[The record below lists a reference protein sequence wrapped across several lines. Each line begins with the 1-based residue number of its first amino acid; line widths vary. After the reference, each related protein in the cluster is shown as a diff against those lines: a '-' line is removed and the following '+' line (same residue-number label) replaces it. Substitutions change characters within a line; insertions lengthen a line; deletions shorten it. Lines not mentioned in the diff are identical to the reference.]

1 MLGNVLLGIVTLCTL
16 FSYLPQAIKLIQTKK
31 SNDLSVIS
39 WIIGSVSSFSCT
51 LYAFLCFNE
60 FMLKVETTLEFSFCL
75 IILILTVYYRKN
87 SNKSKSN
94 KNLSNLS
101 LTDK

>member
-60 FMLKVETTLEFSFCL
+60 FMLRVETTLEFSFCL
-75 IILILTVYYRKN
+75 IIYYKIN
-87 SNKSKSN
+87 
-94 KNLSNLS
+94 
-101 LTDK
+101 T

>member
-39 WIIGSVSSFSCT
+39 WII
-51 LYAFLCFNE
+51 
-60 FMLKVETTLEFSFCL
+60 
-75 IILILTVYYRKN
+75 
-87 SNKSKSN
+87 
-94 KNLSNLS
+94 
-101 LTDK
+101 

>member
-60 FMLKVETTLEFSFCL
+60 FMLRVETTLEFSFCL

>member
-39 WIIGSVSSFSCT
+39 WMIGSVSSFSCT

-60 FMLKVETTLEFSFCL
+60 FMLRVETTLEFSFCL